1 MIEVRFTDIDSQG
14 HANHLAIAA
23 WVSHERVTLFD
34 DAILRAKIGSRWDHV
49 MVHISMDFKA
59 VITYPNNVLI
69 FPEIAKIGRKS
80 VTTNYEVCVRGE
92 DVVRATCIN
101 VFMCD
106 GKPARLPESLK
117 DVLRN
122 ATQMSNMEHK
132 YHTNR

>member
-23 WVSHERVTLFD
+23 WISHKRVILLD
-34 DAILRAKIGSRWDHV
+34 DAILWAKLDSRWDHV

-69 FPEIAKIGRKS
+69 YPEIAKIGRKS
-80 VTTNYEVCVRGE
+80 VTTKYEVCVKGE
-92 DVVRATCIN
+92 NVASATCIN

-106 GKPARLPESLK
+106 DKPTRMPESLR
-117 DVLRN
+117 DVLCD
-122 ATQMSNMEHK
+122 M
-132 YHTNR
+132 